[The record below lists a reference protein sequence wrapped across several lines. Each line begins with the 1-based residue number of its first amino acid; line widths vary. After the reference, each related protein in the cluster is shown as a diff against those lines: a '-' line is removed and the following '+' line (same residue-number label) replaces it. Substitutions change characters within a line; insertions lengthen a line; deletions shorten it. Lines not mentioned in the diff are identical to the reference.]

1 MKSNNGGT
9 IPKRSEI
16 EDIYK
21 WNLENMYSSKDEWE
35 KDIDIIRK
43 KAQEITKY
51 MGRLGESSDIL
62 YEVLHLDDEIS
73 KKLENVFVYA
83 RMKKDEDNRVTQY
96 QAMSDK
102 AQSVVVEVQSKLS
115 FITPELTQ
123 ISEETVKKYMK
134 EDKRLSVYN
143 FFFEE
148 LFRQKEHILS
158 EKEEN
163 LLAQMGEVASAP
175 KSIFSM
181 INNADIKFGTI
192 KDEEGKEV
200 EVTHGRYISLLK
212 STDRR
217 VRKDAF
223 EALYKS
229 YESQK
234 NTIASTLGYSVKKD
248 VFYAKARKYKSALD
262 GSLSNDNIPM
272 SVYDNLIDTV
282 ESHLPSMY
290 KYMEIRKKALKLDEL
305 HMYDLYTPIVKEM
318 KSKIPFEE
326 GKELVKNGL
335 APLGKDYL
343 DILQRGFDE
352 GWIDVY
358 ENEGKTSGA
367 YSFGS
372 YESEPYVLLNYQDNI
387 NDVFTLAHEMGHSL
401 HSYYTRSTQPYV
413 YGSYKIFVA
422 EVASTVNESLLMNH
436 LLKTTTD
443 REKRKYLLNHY
454 LEQFRGTIYRQTMFA
469 KFEKMTHEM
478 VENGQALT
486 ADTLC
491 DMYRHLNKKYF
502 GDNIVIDDLIKM
514 EWARIPHFYNAFY
527 VYKYA
532 TGFSAAIS
540 LSNQILNE
548 GKDAVDRYINFL
560 KSGGSDYPINQLKK
574 AGVDMTKT
582 EPIDSALRTFGKL
595 VDEMEGLI

>member
-1 MKSNNGGT
+1 LKSNNGGT

>member
-1 MKSNNGGT
+1 
-9 IPKRSEI
+9 
-16 EDIYK
+16 
-21 WNLENMYSSKDEWE
+21 
-35 KDIDIIRK
+35 
-43 KAQEITKY
+43 
-51 MGRLGESSDIL
+51 
-62 YEVLHLDDEIS
+62 
-73 KKLENVFVYA
+73 
-83 RMKKDEDNRVTQY
+83 
-96 QAMSDK
+96 
-102 AQSVVVEVQSKLS
+102 
-115 FITPELTQ
+115 
-123 ISEETVKKYMK
+123 
-134 EDKRLSVYN
+134 
-143 FFFEE
+143 
-148 LFRQKEHILS
+148 
-158 EKEEN
+158 
-163 LLAQMGEVASAP
+163 
-175 KSIFSM
+175 
-181 INNADIKFGTI
+181 
-192 KDEEGKEV
+192 
-200 EVTHGRYISLLK
+200 
-212 STDRR
+212 
-217 VRKDAF
+217 
-223 EALYKS
+223 
-229 YESQK
+229 
-234 NTIASTLGYSVKKD
+234 
-248 VFYAKARKYKSALD
+248 
-262 GSLSNDNIPM
+262 
-272 SVYDNLIDTV
+272 
-282 ESHLPSMY
+282 
-290 KYMEIRKKALKLDEL
+290 
-305 HMYDLYTPIVKEM
+305 
-318 KSKIPFEE
+318 
-326 GKELVKNGL
+326 
-335 APLGKDYL
+335 
-343 DILQRGFDE
+343 LQRGFDE